1 MSFFRHSTLR
11 LLTFDLIMAKIV
23 PFKAVRP
30 TRDKVCLVTCRSYD
44 EYSAAELAAQLD
56 FNPLSFLHILKPAY
70 TNQETVSFEKRYR
83 QVHQKYQEFKNEI
96 ILVKDKKP
104 AIYIH
109 KIITKTHSFTGLI
122 VGTSVEDYRNN
133 IIKKH
138 EDILAFRVKL
148 LKDYMKYSEF
158 NTEPV
163 LMTYPDNKTIENWIF
178 NCTQKL
184 ADFEFSTTEKE
195 IHYLW
200 KIEDSLEI
208 DWLQN
213 IFAKTESLYIA
224 DGHHRTEALKLLSEE
239 NENPENAAKDY
250 ILSYLISEN
259 NVKIYEFNRL
269 IKDLNGYSKEDFIK
283 ELNKNFIIENK
294 HQQPFKPAEKHQF
307 GMYLDNEF
315 YSLILRKENAF
326 FNTAL
331 DSLDTQ
337 ILYKKV
343 LLPLLA
349 IKDLR
354 NDERIEYVSGKQSV
368 LEVKHKIDQGE
379 FEIGFIL
386 FPSNI
391 GEIKALADAHLIM
404 PPKSTYIEPK
414 FRSGLVIYE
423 L

>member
-1 MSFFRHSTLR
+1 
-11 LLTFDLIMAKIV
+11 MAKIV
-23 PFKAVRP
+23 PFTAVRP
-30 TRDKVCLVTCRSYD
+30 TRDKVCLVTCRSYE
-44 EYSAAELAAQLD
+44 EYVNAELAAQLD

-83 QVHQKYQEFKNEI
+83 QVHQKYEDFKNEI

-109 KIITKTHSFTGLI
+109 KIVTKTQSFTGI
-122 VGTSVEDYRNN
+122 IAGTSVEDYRND

-138 EDILAFRVKL
+138 EDIIAFRVRL
-148 LKDYMKYSEF
+148 LKEYMKYSEF

-184 ADFEFSTTEKE
+184 ADFEFSTTKKE

-200 KIEDSLEI
+200 KIEDALEI

-213 IFAKTESLYIA
+213 IFEKTNNLYIA

-239 NENPENAAKDY
+239 NDDSKNTAKNH

-269 IKDLNGYSKEDFIK
+269 IKDLNGLSKEDFVK
-283 ELNKNFIIENK
+283 ELEKDFIIENK
-294 HQQPFKPAEKHQF
+294 FQQPFQPAQKHHF

-315 YSLILRKENAF
+315 YSLILRKENEI

-343 LLPLLA
+343 LLPILA
-349 IKDLR
+349 IEDLR
-354 NDERIEYVSGKQSV
+354 NDERIEYLSGKQSV
-368 LEVKHKIDQGE
+368 LEVKNKIDQGE
-379 FEIGFIL
+379 FEIGFLL

-391 GEIKALADAHLIM
+391 GEIKALADANQIM

-414 FRSGLVIYE
+414 FRSGLVVYE

>member
-1 MSFFRHSTLR
+1 
-11 LLTFDLIMAKIV
+11 MAKIV

-30 TRDKVCLVTCRSYD
+30 TRDKVCLVTCRSYE
-44 EYSAAELAAQLD
+44 EYVNAELAAQLD

-83 QVHQKYQEFKNEI
+83 QVHQKYEDFKNEI

-109 KIITKTHSFTGLI
+109 KIVTKTQSFTGII
-122 VGTSVEDYRNN
+122 VGTSVADYCNN

-138 EDILAFRVKL
+138 EDIIAFRVRL

-178 NCTQKL
+178 NCIQKL
-184 ADFEFSTTEKE
+184 ADFEFSTTKKE

-200 KIEDSLEI
+200 KIEDALEI
-208 DWLQN
+208 NWLQN
-213 IFAKTESLYIA
+213 IFEKTQSLYIA

-239 NENPENAAKDY
+239 NDNPQNTAKNH

-259 NVKIYEFNRL
+259 NIKIYEFNRL
-269 IKDLNGYSKEDFIK
+269 VKDLNGFTKEAFLQELQK
-283 ELNKNFIIENK
+283 EFIIEDKLQQAFQPSRK
-294 HQQPFKPAEKHQF
+294 HEF
-307 GMYLDNEF
+307 GMYLDHSF
-315 YSLILRKENAF
+315 YSLNLRNENEIF
-326 FNTAL
+326 ETSL
-331 DSLDTQ
+331 DRLDTQ

-343 LLPLLA
+343 LLPILA
-349 IKDLR
+349 IEDLR
-354 NDERIEYVSGKQSV
+354 DDERIEYLSGKQSI
-368 LEVKHKIDQGE
+368 LELQNKIDQEE

-391 GEIKALADAHLIM
+391 EEIKALADADLIM

-414 FRSGLVIYE
+414 FRSGLVVYE

>member
-1 MSFFRHSTLR
+1 
-11 LLTFDLIMAKIV
+11 MAKIV

-30 TRDKVCLVTCRSYD
+30 TRDKVCLVTCSSYD

-70 TNQETVSFEKRYR
+70 TNQETVSYEKRYR

-96 ILVKDKKP
+96 ILVKDNKP

-109 KIITKTHSFTGLI
+109 KIITKTHSFTGII
-122 VGTSVEDYRNN
+122 VGTSIEDYRNN
-133 IIKKH
+133 VIKKH
-138 EDILAFRVKL
+138 EDILAFRVRL
-148 LKDYMKYSEF
+148 LKDYMKYSGF

-184 ADFEFSTTEKE
+184 ADFEFSTTKKE

-208 DWLQN
+208 DWIQN
-213 IFAKTESLYIA
+213 LFAKTENLYIA

-239 NENPENAAKDY
+239 NEDVENTTKDH

-269 IKDLNGYSKEDFIK
+269 VKDLNGLSKEDFIQ
-283 ELNKNFIIENK
+283 ELAVNFSIENK
-294 HQQPFKPAEKHQF
+294 HQQPFKPTVKHQF
-307 GMYLDNEF
+307 AMYLDNEF
-315 YSLILRKENAF
+315 YSLILRKEKEEF
-326 FNTAL
+326 ETAL

-354 NDERIEYVSGKQSV
+354 NDERIEYVSGKHSI
-368 LEVKHKIDQGE
+368 LEVKQKIDQGE
-379 FEIGFIL
+379 FEVGFIL

-391 GEIKALADAHLIM
+391 TEIKALADANLIM

>member
-1 MSFFRHSTLR
+1 
-11 LLTFDLIMAKIV
+11 MAKIV

-30 TRDKVCLVTCRSYD
+30 TRDKVCLVTCRSYE
-44 EYSAAELAAQLD
+44 EYVNAELAAQLD

-70 TNQETVSFEKRYR
+70 TNQESVSFEKRYR
-83 QVHQKYQEFKNEI
+83 QVHQKYEDFKNEI

-109 KIITKTHSFTGLI
+109 KIVTKTQSFTGI
-122 VGTSVEDYRNN
+122 IAGTSVADYQND

-138 EDILAFRVKL
+138 EDIIEFRVRL
-148 LKDYMKYSEF
+148 LKEYMKYSEF

-163 LMTYPDNKTIENWIF
+163 LMTYPDNKTIEEWIF

-184 ADFEFSTTEKE
+184 ADFEFSTTKKE

-200 KIEDSLEI
+200 KIEDELEI
-208 DWLQN
+208 NWLQK
-213 IFAKTESLYIA
+213 IFEKTNNLYIA

-239 NENPENAAKDY
+239 NEDAENKSKNH

-269 IKDLNGYSKEDFIK
+269 IKDLNGLSKEDFLK
-283 ELNKNFIIENK
+283 ELEKDFIIENK
-294 HQQPFKPAEKHQF
+294 FQQTFQPTEKHQF
-307 GMYLDNEF
+307 GMYLDNGF
-315 YSLILRKENAF
+315 YSLILRKENEVF
-326 FNTAL
+326 KTAL

-343 LLPLLA
+343 LLPILA
-349 IKDLR
+349 LEDLR
-354 NDERIEYVSGKQSV
+354 NDERIEYLSGKQSV
-368 LEVKHKIDQGE
+368 LELKNKIDQGE

-391 GEIKALADAHLIM
+391 GEIKALADANLIM

-414 FRSGLVIYE
+414 FRSGLVVYE

>member
-1 MSFFRHSTLR
+1 
-11 LLTFDLIMAKIV
+11 MAKIV

-30 TRDKVCLVTCRSYD
+30 TRDKVCLVTCRSYE
-44 EYSAAELAAQLD
+44 EYVNAELAAQLD

-70 TNQETVSFEKRYR
+70 TNQESVSFEKRYR
-83 QVHQKYQEFKNEI
+83 QVHQKYEDFKNEV

-104 AIYIH
+104 ALYIH
-109 KIITKTHSFTGLI
+109 KIVTKTQSFTGI
-122 VGTSVEDYRNN
+122 IAGTSVADYQNDT
-133 IIKKH
+133 IKKH
-138 EDILAFRVKL
+138 EDIIAFRVRL
-148 LKDYMKYSEF
+148 LKEYMKYSKF

-184 ADFEFSTTEKE
+184 ADFEFSTTKKE

-200 KIEDSLEI
+200 KIEDTLEI
-208 DWLQN
+208 NWLQN
-213 IFAKTESLYIA
+213 IFEKTESLYIA

-239 NENPENAAKDY
+239 NQDSENQATNH
-250 ILSYLISEN
+250 ILSYLIAEN

-269 IKDLNGYSKEDFIK
+269 VKDLNGLSKEDFLAALTK
-283 ELNKNFIIENK
+283 DFTVENK
-294 HQQPFKPAEKHQF
+294 LQQPFQPSEKHQF
-307 GMYLDNEF
+307 GMYLDSEF
-315 YSLILRKENAF
+315 YSLDLKSKNENF
-326 FNTAL
+326 ETAL

-343 LLPLLA
+343 LLPILA
-349 IKDLR
+349 IEDLR
-354 NDERIEYVSGKQSV
+354 NDERIEYLSGKQSV
-368 LEVKHKIDQGE
+368 LEVKNKIDQGE
-379 FEIGFIL
+379 FEIGFIM

-391 GEIKALADAHLIM
+391 SEIKALADANLIM

-414 FRSGLVIYE
+414 FRSGLVVYE

>member
-1 MSFFRHSTLR
+1 
-11 LLTFDLIMAKIV
+11 MATIV

-30 TRDKVCLVTCRSYD
+30 TRDKVCLVTCRSYE
-44 EYSAAELAAQLD
+44 EYVNAELAAQLD

-83 QVHQKYQEFKNEI
+83 QVHQKYKDFKNEI

-109 KIITKTHSFTGLI
+109 KIVTKTHSFTGI
-122 VGTSVEDYRNN
+122 IAGTSIKDYSNN

-138 EDILAFRVKL
+138 EDIIAFRVRL

-184 ADFEFSTTEKE
+184 ADFEFSTTKKE

-200 KIEDSLEI
+200 KIEDTLEI
-208 DWLQN
+208 NWLQN
-213 IFAKTESLYIA
+213 IFEKTNNLYIA

-239 NENPENAAKDY
+239 NDDPENTAKNH

-269 IKDLNGYSKEDFIK
+269 VKDLNGFSKENFII
-283 ELNKNFIIENK
+283 ELEKNFIIENK
-294 HQQPFKPAEKHQF
+294 FQQPFKPSLKHQF
-307 GMYLDNEF
+307 GMYLGNSF
-315 YSLILRKENAF
+315 YSLILRKENEVF
-326 FNTAL
+326 VTAL

-343 LLPLLA
+343 LLPILA
-349 IKDLR
+349 IEDLR
-354 NDERIEYVSGKQSV
+354 NDERIEYLSGKQSV
-368 LEVKHKIDQGE
+368 LEVKNKIDHGE

-391 GEIKALADAHLIM
+391 GEIKALADANLIM

-414 FRSGLVIYE
+414 FRSGLVVYE

>member
-1 MSFFRHSTLR
+1 
-11 LLTFDLIMAKIV
+11 MAKIV

-30 TRDKVCLVTCRSYD
+30 TRDKVCLVTCRSYE
-44 EYSAAELAAQLD
+44 EYVNAELAAQLD

-70 TNQETVSFEKRYR
+70 TNQETVSFEKRYK
-83 QVHQKYQEFKNEI
+83 QVHQKYEEFKNEI

-109 KIITKTHSFTGLI
+109 KIVTKTQSFIGI
-122 VGTSVEDYRNN
+122 IAGTSVADYCNE

-138 EDILAFRVKL
+138 EDIIAFRVRL
-148 LKDYMKYSEF
+148 LKEYMKYSEF

-163 LMTYPDNKTIENWIF
+163 LMTYPDNKTIEDWIF

-184 ADFEFSTTEKE
+184 ADFEFSTTKKE

-200 KIEDSLEI
+200 KIEDPLEI
-208 DWLQN
+208 NWIQN
-213 IFAKTESLYIA
+213 IFEKTESLYIA

-239 NENPENAAKDY
+239 NTDAQNTSKNH

-269 IKDLNGYSKEDFIK
+269 VKDLNGLTKEEFMIA
-283 ELNKNFIIENK
+283 LQKNFSIENK
-294 HQQPFKPAEKHQF
+294 LQQPFQPSQKHHF

-315 YSLILRKENAF
+315 YSLVLRKEKEVF
-326 FNTAL
+326 HSAL

-337 ILYKKV
+337 ILYKEV
-343 LLPLLA
+343 LLPILG
-349 IKDLR
+349 IEDLR
-354 NDERIEYVSGKQSV
+354 NDERIEYLSGKQSV
-368 LEVKHKIDQGE
+368 LEVKNKIDQGE

-391 GEIKALADAHLIM
+391 GEIKALADANLIM

-414 FRSGLVIYE
+414 FRSGLVVYE

>member
-1 MSFFRHSTLR
+1 
-11 LLTFDLIMAKIV
+11 MAKIV

-30 TRDKVCLVTCRSYD
+30 TRDKVCLVTCRSYE
-44 EYSAAELAAQLD
+44 EYVNAELAAQLD

-70 TNQETVSFEKRYR
+70 TNQESVSFEKRYR
-83 QVHQKYQEFKNEI
+83 QVHQKYEDFKNEV

-104 AIYIH
+104 ALYIH
-109 KIITKTHSFTGLI
+109 KIVTKTQSFTGI
-122 VGTSVEDYRNN
+122 IAGTSVADYQND

-138 EDILAFRVKL
+138 EDIIAFRVRL
-148 LKDYMKYSEF
+148 LKEYMKYSRF

-163 LMTYPDNKTIENWIF
+163 LMTYPDNKTIEEWIF

-184 ADFEFSTTEKE
+184 ADFEFSTTKKE

-200 KIEDSLEI
+200 KIEDVLEI
-208 DWLQN
+208 NWLQN
-213 IFAKTESLYIA
+213 IFEKTESLYIA

-239 NENPENAAKDY
+239 NQDPKNQATNH
-250 ILSYLISEN
+250 ILSYLIAEN

-269 IKDLNGYSKEDFIK
+269 IKDLNGLSKEDFLVALSEK
-283 ELNKNFIIENK
+283 FTIENK
-294 HQQPFKPAEKHQF
+294 LQQPFQPTEKHQF
-307 GMYLDNEF
+307 GMYLDSEF
-315 YSLILRKENAF
+315 YRLDLKLDNAIF
-326 FNTAL
+326 ETAL

-343 LLPLLA
+343 LLPILA
-349 IKDLR
+349 IEDLR
-354 NDERIEYVSGKQSV
+354 NDERIEYLSGKQSV
-368 LEVKHKIDQGE
+368 LEVKNKIDQGE

-391 GEIKALADAHLIM
+391 SEIKALADANLIM

-414 FRSGLVIYE
+414 FRSGLVVYE

>member
-1 MSFFRHSTLR
+1 
-11 LLTFDLIMAKIV
+11 MAKIV

-30 TRDKVCLVTCRSYD
+30 TRDKVCLVTCRSYE
-44 EYSAAELAAQLD
+44 EYVNAELAAQLD

-70 TNQETVSFEKRYR
+70 TNQESVSFEKRYR
-83 QVHQKYQEFKNEI
+83 QVHQKYEDFKNEV

-104 AIYIH
+104 ALYIH
-109 KIITKTHSFTGLI
+109 KIVTKTQSFTGI
-122 VGTSVEDYRNN
+122 IAGTSVADYQND

-138 EDILAFRVKL
+138 EDIIAFRVRL
-148 LKDYMKYSEF
+148 LKDYMKYSRF

-184 ADFEFSTTEKE
+184 ADFEFSTTKKE

-200 KIEDSLEI
+200 KIEDTLEI
-208 DWLQN
+208 NWLQN
-213 IFAKTESLYIA
+213 IFEKTESLYIA

-239 NENPENAAKDY
+239 NKGAENQATNH
-250 ILSYLISEN
+250 ILSYLIAEN

-269 IKDLNGYSKEDFIK
+269 VKDLNGLSKEDFLLALAK
-283 ELNKNFIIENK
+283 DFTVNNKL
-294 HQQPFKPAEKHQF
+294 QQPFQPTEKHQF
-307 GMYLDNEF
+307 GMYLDTEF
-315 YSLILRKENAF
+315 YSLDLKSKNENF
-326 FNTAL
+326 DTAL

-343 LLPLLA
+343 LLPILA
-349 IKDLR
+349 IEDLR
-354 NDERIEYVSGKQSV
+354 NDERIEYLSGKQSV
-368 LEVKHKIDQGE
+368 QEVKNKIDQGE
-379 FEIGFIL
+379 FEIGFIMY
-386 FPSNI
+386 PSNI
-391 GEIKALADAHLIM
+391 SEIKALADANLIM

-414 FRSGLVIYE
+414 FRSGLVVYE